1 MLFGNGLSALLTLI
15 GISVL
20 LVALFVGAPLLV
32 GGARPASGWSRWL
45 LYFGSLGAG
54 FMLLEVALLQR
65 FVLLL
70 GHPVYSLTVT
80 LFSLLVGTG
89 TGSFISRRVDQE
101 RLKGAALRA
110 LATVVVL
117 ALLSALALPIVIDY
131 AIAWPLP
138 FRLVAAAALLVPGGV
153 LLGVPLPTGMRL
165 VAASR
170 PEIIPWG
177 WGMNGALSVLG
188 AAAAVFLAMNWGFF
202 VTLSIAALTYGLAAA
217 ALAGTKSLIS
227 N

>member
-1 MLFGNGLSALLTLI
+1 
-15 GISVL
+15 
-20 LVALFVGAPLLV
+20 
-32 GGARPASGWSRWL
+32 
-45 LYFGSLGAG
+45 
-54 FMLLEVALLQR
+54 MLLEVALLQR

-89 TGSFISRRVDQE
+89 IGSFISRRVDQE
-101 RLKGAALRA
+101 RLRGAALRA

-138 FRLVAAAALLVPGGV
+138 FRLVAAAALLVPAGV

-177 WGMNGALSVLG
+177 WGMNGALSGIAG

-202 VTLSIAALTYGLAAA
+202 VTLSIAALTYGLATA
-217 ALAGTKSLIS
+217 ALAGTKSLI
-227 N
+227 NN

>member
-1 MLFGNGLSALLTLI
+1 M
-15 GISVL
+15 
-20 LVALFVGAPLLV
+20 
-32 GGARPASGWSRWL
+32 
-45 LYFGSLGAG
+45 
-54 FMLLEVALLQR
+54 
-65 FVLLL
+65 
-70 GHPVYSLTVT
+70 YSLTVT

-89 TGSFISRRVDQE
+89 IGSFISRRVDQE
-101 RLKGAALRA
+101 RLRGAALRA

-138 FRLVAAAALLVPGGV
+138 FRLVAAAALLVPAGV

-177 WGMNGALSVLG
+177 WGMNGACAL
-188 AAAAVFLAMNWGFF
+188 APRAVFLAMNWGFF
-202 VTLSIAALTYGLAAA
+202 VTLSIAALPDWQPRRWLE
-217 ALAGTKSLIS
+217 LSH
-227 N
+227 